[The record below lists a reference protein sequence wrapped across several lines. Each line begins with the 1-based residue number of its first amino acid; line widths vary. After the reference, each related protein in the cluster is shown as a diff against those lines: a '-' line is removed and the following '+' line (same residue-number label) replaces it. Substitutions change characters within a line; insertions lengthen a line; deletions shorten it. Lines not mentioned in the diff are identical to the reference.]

1 MVDRKHTARPE
12 LERHAR
18 RIAWPARHFV
28 LIALAL
34 AVPAVLLLLL
44 THGWAWALGIVLAA
58 LALIPATVGV
68 ALLGSA
74 AVAHWAS
81 HERPFA

>member
-1 MVDRKHTARPE
+1 MEDRNRIPQPE
-12 LERHAR
+12 LERQAR

-34 AVPAVLLLLL
+34 AVPAVLLLVF
-44 THGWAWALGIVLAA
+44 TSGWAWALGIALAA
-58 LALIPATVGV
+58 LAIIPTTVAAGLLASAT
-68 ALLGSA
+68 
-74 AVAHWAS
+74 VAHWAS